1 VVSDCHTTLALLL
14 KECNQ
19 LLHSVKHMHYLSA
32 KNQATVQ
39 VDLKRLNR
47 HIAHAVLHA
56 KAMWNADICT
66 KIHNMKMD
74 LGLAWEHI

>member
-1 VVSDCHTTLALLL
+1 
-14 KECNQ
+14 
-19 LLHSVKHMHYLSA
+19 MHYLSA